1 MTQPPY
7 GSDPE
12 RPQDRP
18 QDATR
23 PLPISSGQDQQ
34 YGQYGQGQQ
43 YGQST
48 YGQSTYGQ
56 ATYGQAG
63 QGQYGQQPYGQG
75 QYGQAQYGQRQYG
88 QGQHGQG
95 QYGAQYGQTP
105 YAPGVYGG
113 YGYGGSGGTNGLAT
127 AALVC
132 GLGGLVIG
140 ISAPVGIGLG
150 IAALVQIKRRNQDGK
165 GMAIAGLV
173 IGSLITL
180 GYLLLFVFL
189 IVLGSTASDDEYY
202 GAPTPTTTSHT
213 VTTTIQ
219 PTTIQPTTLSATG

>member
-7 GSDPE
+7 GSEPE

-18 QDATR
+18 QDTTR
-23 PLPISSGQDQQ
+23 PLPAAPGQGQQ
-34 YGQYGQGQQ
+34 PWVTPGQPSYGQQPPQYGQQPGQYGQQPGQ

-56 ATYGQAG
+56 AGQGQYG
-63 QGQYGQQPYGQG
+63 QGQYGQQ
-75 QYGQAQYGQRQYG
+75 A
-88 QGQHGQG
+88 
-95 QYGAQYGQTP
+95 QYGAQYAQGQ
-105 YAPGVYGG
+105 YGYGYGG
-113 YGYGGSGGTNGLAT
+113 YGYNGSGGTNGLAT

-173 IGSLITL
+173 IGSLITI

-189 IVLGSTASDDEYY
+189 IVLGSRASDDEYY
-202 GAPTPTTTSHT
+202 GAPTPTSSHSSAIT
-213 VTTTIQ
+213 H
-219 PTTIQPTTLSATG
+219 SATSPTST